1 MEIPLPLISAI
12 SSTAKRGSIIALVW
26 VPQKQTVGEGFGLR
40 YFIREVIV
48 GNTSEKGKKM
58 R

>member
-1 MEIPLPLISAI
+1 MPLISAI
-12 SSTAKRGSIIALVW
+12 SSTAKWGSIIALVL
-26 VPQKQTVGEGFGLR
+26 VPQKQTLGEGFGLR

>member
-1 MEIPLPLISAI
+1 MPLLSAV
-12 SSTAKRGSIIALVW
+12 SSTAKWGSIIALVW